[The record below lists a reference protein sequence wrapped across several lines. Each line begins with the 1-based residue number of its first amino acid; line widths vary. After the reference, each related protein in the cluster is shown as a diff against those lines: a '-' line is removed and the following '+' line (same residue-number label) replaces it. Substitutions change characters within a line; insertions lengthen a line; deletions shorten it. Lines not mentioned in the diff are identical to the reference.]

1 MKTFRTP
8 TIKATVNYDPDILKN
23 NGIYLAATDNEMIYV
38 DDLFKQM
45 PLYVRVYLLLH
56 EEGHII
62 ADHPHKRDLSQELE
76 ADKYA
81 VKKMSKIL
89 VHKAMLHI
97 MSVFM
102 KIDWTVAAEYMV
114 RLSDLGYSKAKTMY
128 IIAPNGLRFDV
139 DTIRKYL

>member
-8 TIKATVNYDPDILKN
+8 TIKATVNYDPALLKSN
-23 NGIYLAATDNEMIYV
+23 HIYLAATDNEKIYV

-62 ADHPHKRDLSQELE
+62 AGHPHKRDLSQELE
-76 ADKYA
+76 ADSYA

-89 VHKAMLHI
+89 VHKALLHI
-97 MSVFM
+97 IKVFM
-102 KIDWTVAAEYMV
+102 GIDWTIAAEFMV
-114 RLSDLGYSKAKTMY
+114 RLHDLGYSKAKEMY
-128 IIAPNGLRFDV
+128 IIALNGLKFDV
-139 DTIRKYL
+139 ETVRKYL